1 VLSTPAVLAPALRA
15 SLALGVVSAAL
26 IHVLASILMPVGPS
40 FVVNNALVA
49 EKRMTLAL
57 AMVGAFAVTA
67 ALSGLVWFLEK
78 RRTAA
83 GLQWLARLLS
93 PLVLAPL
100 VVALAQRD
108 FGEEISEALVFAVFI
123 VAFEQFLRVSLAAW
137 AERDGL
143 RPPLAP
149 ETLPGALL
157 SLLASAGRAF
167 TSRPRLVAGTVV
179 FGVLAQAFYMSLYA
193 IWSHQRFTTYGYD
206 LGQYDSI
213 FTNTLHGHWLAI
225 PALGWEDNWSELV
238 NNHADLGVFYMLPF
252 YALYPRAE
260 TLLVMQAVVV
270 ASAAIPVYLFA
281 KNRLPTGWAFLLAVG
296 WLGYPPLHG
305 AQLYD
310 VHMQPFGMAF
320 TVWAIAM
327 VDRQKWVGYWIF
339 FTMAIMCREDVSI
352 GLAMLGAFMVLSG
365 ARVKTGI
372 ASMIVAALFFLTL
385 RFVIM
390 KNTGFSEV
398 FKELF
403 PAGERGFGAIIKTLL
418 TNPGFVAKSLMTWEK
433 FRYVAQLF
441 APLAFI
447 PVRRPALWLVFV
459 PAFILT
465 LLSTGYLPT
474 IQISFQYIS
483 NWAGYAFLAIA
494 LVLAGYR
501 AAGELVKFRAAGAA
515 LVVGLTLGNLQYG
528 AWQPNPVVRGG
539 FVDVPLLPPS
549 PADRQRKQDLLELMK
564 LVPPDASLA
573 ATDRVQPHV
582 TFHVRTYSL
591 KDALY
596 DCDYLLWS
604 DLPGDPGTD
613 RGLRAVMSGEYEI
626 VATRGGSSLAK
637 KKPKTPPPAAP
648 PGIVP
653 AVPPAPSEAPRE

>member
-1 VLSTPAVLAPALRA
+1 MFAPALRA
-15 SLALGVVSAAL
+15 SLVLGIVAATAV
-26 IHVLASILMPVGPS
+26 HSLASLLMPFNPS
-40 FVVNNALVA
+40 FVSNNTLLP
-49 EKRMTLAL
+49 EKRAL
-57 AMVGAFAVTA
+57 LVVAMFAAFGLTA
-67 ALSGLVWFLEK
+67 AASGLVWLLE
-78 RRTAA
+78 RTRTSR
-83 GLQWLARLLS
+83 GLEWLARVVCPVVLAPVGLALMHRDYGEEI
-93 PLVLAPL
+93 PEALVLA
-100 VVALAQRD
+100 
-108 FGEEISEALVFAVFI
+108 FFI
-123 VAFEQFLRVSLAAW
+123 IGFEQLMRVSLAAW
-137 AERDGL
+137 AERSTV
-143 RPPLAP
+143 R
-149 ETLPGALL
+149 LPDEGE
-157 SLLASAGRAF
+157 SLLGVLRGLVQTAVSAF
-167 TSRPRLVAGTVV
+167 TSRPKLVLGTVV
-179 FGVLAQAFYMSLYA
+179 AGFAAQATYMAVFA
-193 IWSHQRFTTYGYD
+193 IWSHLRFTTYGYD

-310 VHMQPFGMAF
+310 VHMQPFGMSF
-320 TVWAIAM
+320 MLWAVAM
-327 VDRQKWVGYWIF
+327 VDRKKWVGYWVF
-339 FTMAIMCREDVSI
+339 FAMAIMCREDVSI
-352 GLAMLGAFMVLSG
+352 GLTMLGALMVLSG
-365 ARVKTGI
+365 ARIKTGI
-372 ASMIVAALFFLTL
+372 ASMVVAGLYFLAL
-385 RFVIM
+385 RFFIM
-390 KNTGFSEV
+390 KNTGFAEI
-398 FKELF
+398 FKELY
-403 PAGERGFGAIIKTLL
+403 PTGEKGFGAVIKTLIS
-418 TNPGFVAKSLMTWEK
+418 NPGFVAKSLMTWEK

-441 APLAFI
+441 APLAFL
-447 PVRRPALWLVFV
+447 PLRKPALWMLFI

-483 NWAGYAFLAIA
+483 NWSGYAFLAIA
-494 LVLAGYR
+494 VVLAGYR
-501 AAGELVKFRAAGAA
+501 DSGELVKLRAAGVA

-528 AWQPNPVVRGG
+528 AWQPNPVVHGG

-549 PADRQRKQDLLELMK
+549 AADKQRRIDLLELVK

-573 ATDRVQPHV
+573 ASDRVQPHV

-604 DLPGDPGTD
+604 DLPGDPGND
-613 RGLRAVMSGEYEI
+613 RGVKAIMSGEY
-626 VATRGGSSLAK
+626 VVAATRGGSTLAK
-637 KKPKTPPPAAP
+637 KKPLAPKPADV
-648 PGIVP
+648 VP
-653 AVPPAPSEAPRE
+653 AIPIPVQ

>member
-1 VLSTPAVLAPALRA
+1 VLSTAAVLAPALRA

-26 IHVLASILMPVGPS
+26 IHVFASALMPVGPS
-40 FVVNNALVA
+40 FVVNNALTA
-49 EKRMTLAL
+49 DKRMMLAL
-57 AMVGAFAVTA
+57 AMIAAFGITA
-67 ALSGLVWFLEK
+67 AVSTGLWFFEK
-78 RRTAA
+78 SRSTK
-83 GLQWLARLLS
+83 GLQWLARLLC
-93 PLVLAPL
+93 PIVLAPL
-100 VVALAQRD
+100 IVALGQRD
-108 FGEEISEALVFAVFI
+108 FGEEISEAMVFAVFI
-123 VAFEQFLRVSLAAW
+123 VAFEQFMRVSLEAW
-137 AERDGL
+137 AERHTV
-143 RPPLAP
+143 RPPLSE
-149 ETLPGALL
+149 ETLPTALL
-157 SLLASAGRAF
+157 SLIKRVGHAF
-167 TSRPRLVAGTVV
+167 ASRPKLVLGTVI
-179 FGVLAQAFYMSLYA
+179 FGVIAQALYMSIFA

-225 PALGWEDNWSELV
+225 PALGWEENWSELV

-252 YALYPRAE
+252 YAIYPRAE

-270 ASAAIPVYLFA
+270 ASAAVPVYLFA

-320 TVWAIAM
+320 TVWAISM

-339 FTMAIMCREDVSI
+339 FTMAILCREDVSI
-352 GLAMLGAFMVLSG
+352 GLAMLGLFMVLSG
-365 ARVKTGI
+365 ARVRTGI

-385 RFVIM
+385 RFVLM
-390 KNTGFSEV
+390 KNTGFSDV

-403 PAGERGFGAIIKTLL
+403 PTGERGFGAIIKTLI

-447 PVRRPALWLVFV
+447 PVRKPSLWLVFV

-465 LLSTGYLPT
+465 LLSTAYLPT

-483 NWAGYAFLAIA
+483 NWSGYAFLAIA
-494 LVLAGYR
+494 LVLAAYQHG
-501 AAGELVKFRAAGAA
+501 GELVKMRAAGTA
-515 LVVGLTLGNLQYG
+515 LFVGLTLGNLQYG
-528 AWQPNPVVRGG
+528 AWQPNPVVHGG
-539 FVDVPLLPPS
+539 FVDVPFLAPS
-549 PADRQRKQDLLELMK
+549 PADRQREKDLQELMA
-564 LVPPDASLA
+564 LVPVDASLA
-573 ATDRVQPHV
+573 ASDRVQPHV
-582 TFHVRTYSL
+582 TWHVRTYSL

-604 DLPGDPGTD
+604 DLGGDPGND
-613 RGLRAVMSGEYEI
+613 RGQRAVASGDY
-626 VATRGGSSLAK
+626 VVFATRGGSILARK
-637 KKPKTPPPAAP
+637 KTIVTPPPPAAP
-648 PGIVP
+648 
-653 AVPPAPSEAPRE
+653 AP